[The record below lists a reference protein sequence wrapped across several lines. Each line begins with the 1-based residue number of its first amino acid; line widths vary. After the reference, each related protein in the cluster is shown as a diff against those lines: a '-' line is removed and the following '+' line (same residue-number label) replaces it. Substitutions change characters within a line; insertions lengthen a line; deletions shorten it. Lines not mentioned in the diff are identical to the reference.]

1 MRDSVVFAR
10 VKTLQNRER
19 SALLSTIA
27 LEIHVRAVADRI
39 GTARPAFVP
48 DDRLD
53 AIASG
58 RVTTMAAVE
67 LCMAGMWYRAADGY
81 VIADLDLV
89 EDMSKPARRRW
100 LRALGRFFR
109 ACRRPI

>member
-1 MRDSVVFAR
+1 
-10 VKTLQNRER
+10 
-19 SALLSTIA
+19 
-27 LEIHVRAVADRI
+27 
-39 GTARPAFVP
+39 
-48 DDRLD
+48 
-53 AIASG
+53 
-58 RVTTMAAVE
+58 MAAVE